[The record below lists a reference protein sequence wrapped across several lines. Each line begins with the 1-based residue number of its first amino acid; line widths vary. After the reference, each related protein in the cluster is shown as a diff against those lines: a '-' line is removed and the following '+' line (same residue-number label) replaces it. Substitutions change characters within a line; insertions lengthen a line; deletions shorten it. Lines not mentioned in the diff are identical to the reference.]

1 VLERVTAVSEA
12 VFSRTLPNL
21 GRDAFEFA
29 FEQLPNAVVGSDAL
43 AGGPV
48 GLAVA
53 AGLFG
58 SNGEAR
64 RTISQGGLS
73 INEIRI
79 GSADDPLP
87 APLAGGY
94 LVLRSGKKA
103 YRIVR
108 IGTG

>member
-1 VLERVTAVSEA
+1 MPEAAPRPDDGRFEVDIEGRFYSWAAPSIATA
-12 VFSRTLPNL
+12 
-21 GRDAFEFA
+21 
-29 FEQLPNAVVGSDAL
+29 QIVGL
-43 AGGPV
+43 AGWPV

-108 IGTG
+108 IGAG